1 MKKTMTLKLLFCFE
15 FEAINEFL
23 LNSDIIKQF
32 TCHITGFRAIHSL
45 KSYRLKLLKRL
56 ITSKSR
62 PLFISFVGGG
72 GAGFCVLIPLSDLD
86 LQ

>member
-1 MKKTMTLKLLFCFE
+1 MTLKLLYYESFE